1 MMRMSGGQL
10 ILAATPLGN
19 ILDAS
24 PRLKE
29 TLEQADLIA
38 AEDTRRAKRLFADL
52 NLEIKAPVISL
63 FEENEI
69 EKIPDIIEKL
79 KNGLKVV
86 VISDAGTPAISDP
99 GYRLVTKAIKENI
112 SITVIPGPSAVL
124 SALVLSG
131 LPTDRFSFEGFIA
144 RKGKERTEILN
155 NLNTQSRTMVIFES
169 PRRTSQTLQDIQEI
183 VGNDR
188 KAAVVRE
195 ISKTYEEVIR
205 GSLKELVA
213 WANSKE
219 VLGEITLVIA
229 GVENTGKKEVDDE
242 AIAEVK
248 QLIAAGSSFKDAVQE
263 VSTQR
268 GLSRRELYEA
278 SLRLDS

>member
-1 MMRMSGGQL
+1 MSGGQL

-99 GYRLVTKAIKENI
+99 GYRLVTKAIEENI

-155 NLNTQSRTMVIFES
+155 NLKTQSRTMVIFES
-169 PRRTSQTLQDIQEI
+169 PRRTLQTLQDIQEI
-183 VGNDR
+183 VGDDR

>member
-1 MMRMSGGQL
+1 MSGGQL

-99 GYRLVTKAIKENI
+99 GYRLVTKAIEENI

-169 PRRTSQTLQDIQEI
+169 PRRTLQTLQDIQEI
-183 VGNDR
+183 VGDGR

-229 GVENTGKKEVDDE
+229 GVENTGKKEVDE
-242 AIAEVK
+242 QAIAEVK
-248 QLIAAGSSFKDAVQE
+248 QLIATGSSFKDAVQE

>member
-1 MMRMSGGQL
+1 MSGGQL

-24 PRLKE
+24 ERLKQ
-29 TLEQADLIA
+29 TLQEADLIA

-52 NLEIKAPVISL
+52 NLEVKAPVISL

-79 KNGLKVV
+79 KTGAKVV

-99 GYRLVTKAIKENI
+99 CYRLVTKAIEENI

-124 SALVLSG
+124 SALILSG

-155 NLNTQSRTMVIFES
+155 NLNTQSRTMVLFES
-169 PRRTSQTLQDIQEI
+169 PRRTLQTLQDIQEV
-183 VGNDR
+183 VGENR

-205 GSLKELVA
+205 GSISDLVS
-213 WANSKE
+213 WAQAKE

-229 GVENTGKKEVDDE
+229 GVENTGKKEVDEE
-242 AIAEVK
+242 AIRQVK
-248 QLIAAGSSFKDAVQE
+248 QLVDAGSSFKDAVQE
-263 VSTQR
+263 VSTQQ

>member
-1 MMRMSGGQL
+1 MRVMSGGQL

-24 PRLKE
+24 ERLKQ
-29 TLEQADLIA
+29 TLQEANLIA

-52 NLEIKAPVISL
+52 NLEVTAPVISL

-79 KNGLKVV
+79 KNGAKVV

-99 GYRLVTKAIKENI
+99 GYRLVTKAIEENI

-124 SALVLSG
+124 SALILSG

-155 NLNTQSRTMVIFES
+155 NLNSQSRTMILFES
-169 PRRTSQTLQDIQEI
+169 PRRTLQTLQDIQEV
-183 VGNDR
+183 VGENR

-205 GSLKELVA
+205 GSISDLVS
-213 WANSKE
+213 WAQSNE

-229 GVENTGKKEVDDE
+229 GVENTGKKEVDEE
-242 AIAEVK
+242 AIRQVK
-248 QLIAAGSSFKDAVQE
+248 QLVDAGSSFKDAVQE
-263 VSTQR
+263 VSTQQ

>member
-1 MMRMSGGQL
+1 MGGGQL

-24 PRLKE
+24 LRLKQ

-38 AEDTRRAKRLFADL
+38 AEDTRRARRLFADL
-52 NLEIKAPVISL
+52 ELDVKAPIISL
-63 FEENEI
+63 FEDNEI
-69 EKIPDIIEKL
+69 ERIPEIIEKL
-79 KNGLKVV
+79 KNGAKVV

-99 GYRLVTKAIKENI
+99 GYRLVNAAIDEKI
-112 SITVIPGPSAVL
+112 LITVIPGPSAVL

-131 LPTDRFSFEGFIA
+131 LPTDRFIFEGFIA
-144 RKGKERTEILN
+144 KKGKERTEFLN
-155 NLNTQSRTMVIFES
+155 NLGNENKTVILFES
-169 PRRTSQTLQDIQEI
+169 PRRTLQTLKDIQEI
-183 VGNDR
+183 IGDDR

-205 GSLKELVA
+205 GTIKELVN
-213 WANSKE
+213 WAIDTE

-229 GVENTGKKEVDDE
+229 GLETTARKQVDE
-242 AIAEVK
+242 QAVK
-248 QLIAAGSSFKDAVQE
+248 RVRQLVDAGSSFKDAVQE
-263 VSTQR
+263 VSTQQ

-278 SLRLDS
+278 SLRLDT

>member
-1 MMRMSGGQL
+1 MSGGQL

-79 KNGLKVV
+79 KSGLKVV

-99 GYRLVTKAIKENI
+99 GYRLVTKAIEENI
-112 SITVIPGPSAVL
+112 SVTVIPGPSAVL

-169 PRRTSQTLQDIQEI
+169 PRRTLQTLQDIQEI
-183 VGNDR
+183 VGDER

-229 GVENTGKKEVDDE
+229 GVENTGKKEVDE
-242 AIAEVK
+242 QAIGEVK

>member
-1 MMRMSGGQL
+1 MSGGQL

-19 ILDAS
+19 VLDAS
-24 PRLKE
+24 ERLKQ
-29 TLEQADLIA
+29 TLQAADLIA

-52 NLEIKAPVISL
+52 NLDVSAPVISL

-79 KNGLKVV
+79 KNGAKVV

-99 GYRLVTKAIKENI
+99 GYRLVTKAIEENI

-124 SALVLSG
+124 SALILSG

-155 NLNTQSRTMVIFES
+155 NLNTHSRTMVLFES
-169 PRRTSQTLQDIQEI
+169 PLRTLQTLQDIQEV
-183 VGNDR
+183 VGENR

-205 GSLKELVA
+205 GSISDLVS
-213 WANSKE
+213 WAQAKE

-229 GVENTGKKEVDDE
+229 GVENTGKKEVDEE
-242 AIAEVK
+242 AIRQVK
-248 QLIAAGSSFKDAVQE
+248 QLVDAGSSFKDAVQE
-263 VSTQR
+263 VSTQQ

>member
-1 MMRMSGGQL
+1 MGGGQL

-99 GYRLVTKAIKENI
+99 GYRLVTKAIEENI

-144 RKGKERTEILN
+144 RKGKERIEILN

-169 PRRTSQTLQDIQEI
+169 PRRTLQTLQDIQEI
-183 VGNDR
+183 VGDDR

-205 GSLKELVA
+205 GSLKELVT

>member
-1 MMRMSGGQL
+1 MSGGQL

-24 PRLKE
+24 ERLKQ
-29 TLEQADLIA
+29 TLQEADLIA

-52 NLEIKAPVISL
+52 NLDVSAPVISL

-79 KNGLKVV
+79 KNGAKVV
-86 VISDAGTPAISDP
+86 VISDAGTPAISDH
-99 GYRLVTKAIKENI
+99 GYRLVTKAIEENI

-124 SALVLSG
+124 SALILSG

-155 NLNTQSRTMVIFES
+155 NLNTQSRTMVLFES
-169 PRRTSQTLQDIQEI
+169 PRRTLQTLQDIQEV
-183 VGNDR
+183 VGENR

-205 GSLKELVA
+205 GSISDLVS
-213 WANSKE
+213 WAQAKE

-229 GVENTGKKEVDDE
+229 GVENTGKKEVDEE
-242 AIAEVK
+242 AIRQVK
-248 QLIAAGSSFKDAVQE
+248 QLVDAGSSFKDAVQE
-263 VSTQR
+263 VSTQQ

>member
-52 NLEIKAPVISL
+52 NLDIKAPVISL

-99 GYRLVTKAIKENI
+99 GYRLVTKAIEENI

-144 RKGKERTEILN
+144 RKGKERIEILN

-169 PRRTSQTLQDIQEI
+169 PRRTLQTLQDIQEI
-183 VGNDR
+183 VGDDR

-205 GSLKELVA
+205 GSLKELVT

-229 GVENTGKKEVDDE
+229 GVENTGKKEVDDQ

>member
-79 KNGLKVV
+79 KSGLKVV

-99 GYRLVTKAIKENI
+99 GYRLVTKAIEENI

-169 PRRTSQTLQDIQEI
+169 PRRTLQTLQDIQKI
-183 VGNDR
+183 VGDDR

-205 GSLKELVA
+205 GSLKELAA

-229 GVENTGKKEVDDE
+229 GVENTGKKEVDE
-242 AIAEVK
+242 QAIGEVK

>member
-1 MMRMSGGQL
+1 MSGGQL

-52 NLEIKAPVISL
+52 NLDIKAPVISL

-79 KNGLKVV
+79 KNGSKVV

-99 GYRLVTKAIKENI
+99 GYRLVTKVIEENI

-124 SALVLSG
+124 SALILSG

-169 PRRTSQTLQDIQEI
+169 PRRTLQTLQDIQEI
-183 VGNDR
+183 VGDER

-229 GVENTGKKEVDDE
+229 GVENTGKKEVDDQ

-278 SLRLDS
+278 SLRLES

>member
-1 MMRMSGGQL
+1 MSGGQL

-79 KNGLKVV
+79 KSGLKVV

-99 GYRLVTKAIKENI
+99 GYRLVTKAIEENI
-112 SITVIPGPSAVL
+112 FITVIPGPSAVL

-169 PRRTSQTLQDIQEI
+169 PRRTLQTLQDIQEI
-183 VGNDR
+183 VGDDR

-242 AIAEVK
+242 AIGEVK

>member
-99 GYRLVTKAIKENI
+99 GYRLVTKAIEENI

-183 VGNDR
+183 VGDDR

-205 GSLKELVA
+205 GSLKELVT

-229 GVENTGKKEVDDE
+229 GVENTGKKEVDDQ

>member
-169 PRRTSQTLQDIQEI
+169 PRRTLQTLQDIQEI
-183 VGNDR
+183 VGDDR

>member
-52 NLEIKAPVISL
+52 NLDIKAPVISL

-79 KNGLKVV
+79 KSGLKVV

-99 GYRLVTKAIKENI
+99 GYRLVTKAIEENI

-169 PRRTSQTLQDIQEI
+169 PRRTLQTLQDIQEI
-183 VGNDR
+183 VGDDR

-229 GVENTGKKEVDDE
+229 GVENTGKKEVDDQ

>member
-79 KNGLKVV
+79 KSGLKVV

-99 GYRLVTKAIKENI
+99 GYRLVTKAIEENI

-169 PRRTSQTLQDIQEI
+169 PRRTLQTLQDIQEI
-183 VGNDR
+183 VGDDR

-229 GVENTGKKEVDDE
+229 GVENTGKKEVDE
-242 AIAEVK
+242 QAIGEVK

>member
-52 NLEIKAPVISL
+52 NLDIKAPVISL

-79 KNGLKVV
+79 KSGLKVV

-99 GYRLVTKAIKENI
+99 GYRLVTKAIEENI

-169 PRRTSQTLQDIQEI
+169 PRRTLQTLQDIQEI
-183 VGNDR
+183 VGDDR

-205 GSLKELVA
+205 GSLKELVT

-229 GVENTGKKEVDDE
+229 GVENTGKKEVDDQ

>member
-1 MMRMSGGQL
+1 MSGGQL

-99 GYRLVTKAIKENI
+99 GYRLVTKAIEENI

-169 PRRTSQTLQDIQEI
+169 PRRTLQTLQDIQEI
-183 VGNDR
+183 VGDDR

-205 GSLKELVA
+205 GSLNELVT

-229 GVENTGKKEVDDE
+229 GVKNTGKKEVDDQ

>member
-1 MMRMSGGQL
+1 MSGGQL

-24 PRLKE
+24 PRLKQ

-52 NLEIKAPVISL
+52 NLEITAPVISL

-79 KNGLKVV
+79 KNGAKVV

-99 GYRLVTKAIKENI
+99 GYRLVSTAIGENI
-112 SITVIPGPSAVL
+112 AITVIPGPSAVI

-131 LPTDRFSFEGFIA
+131 LPTDRFAFEGFIA

-155 NLNTQSRTMVIFES
+155 NLNTQSRTMVLFES
-169 PRRTSQTLQDIQEI
+169 PRRTSQTLEDIQEI
-183 VGNDR
+183 VGPDR

-205 GSLKELVA
+205 GSIKELVT

-219 VLGEITLVIA
+219 VLGEITLVVA
-229 GVENTGKKEVDDE
+229 GIENVGKKEVDEE
-242 AIAEVK
+242 AVNNVK
-248 QLIAAGSSFKDAVQE
+248 RLVDAGSSFKDAVQE

>member
-52 NLEIKAPVISL
+52 NLDIKAPVISL

-79 KNGLKVV
+79 KSGLKVV

-99 GYRLVTKAIKENI
+99 GYRLVTKAIEENI

-144 RKGKERTEILN
+144 RKGKERIEILN

-169 PRRTSQTLQDIQEI
+169 PRRTLQTLQDIQEI
-183 VGNDR
+183 VGDDR

-205 GSLKELVA
+205 GSLKELVT

-229 GVENTGKKEVDDE
+229 GVENTGKKEVDDQ

>member
-1 MMRMSGGQL
+1 MSGGQL

-79 KNGLKVV
+79 KSGLKVV

-99 GYRLVTKAIKENI
+99 GYRLVTKAIEENI

-169 PRRTSQTLQDIQEI
+169 PRRTLQTLQDIQEI
-183 VGNDR
+183 VGDER

-229 GVENTGKKEVDDE
+229 GVENAGKKEVDDE
-242 AIAEVK
+242 SIAEVK

>member
-1 MMRMSGGQL
+1 MSGGQL

-99 GYRLVTKAIKENI
+99 GYRLVTKAIEENI

-169 PRRTSQTLQDIQEI
+169 PRRTLQTLQDIQEI
-183 VGNDR
+183 VGDER

-229 GVENTGKKEVDDE
+229 GAENTGKKEVDDE
-242 AIAEVK
+242 SIAEVK

>member
-1 MMRMSGGQL
+1 MSGGQL

-242 AIAEVK
+242 AIGEVK

>member
-1 MMRMSGGQL
+1 MSGGQL

-52 NLEIKAPVISL
+52 NLDIKAPVISL

-79 KNGLKVV
+79 KSGLKVV

-99 GYRLVTKAIKENI
+99 GYRLVTKAIEENI

-169 PRRTSQTLQDIQEI
+169 PRRTLQTLQDIQEV
-183 VGNDR
+183 VGDDR

-205 GSLKELVA
+205 GSLKELVT

-229 GVENTGKKEVDDE
+229 GVENTGKKEVDDQ

>member
-1 MMRMSGGQL
+1 MSGGQL

-169 PRRTSQTLQDIQEI
+169 PRRTLQTLQEIQEI
-183 VGNDR
+183 VGDDR

-229 GVENTGKKEVDDE
+229 GVENTGKKEVDDQ

>member
-1 MMRMSGGQL
+1 MSGGQL

-99 GYRLVTKAIKENI
+99 GYRLVTKAIEENI

-169 PRRTSQTLQDIQEI
+169 PRRTLQTLQDIQEI
-183 VGNDR
+183 VGDDR

>member
-1 MMRMSGGQL
+1 MSGGQL

-99 GYRLVTKAIKENI
+99 GYRLVTKAIEENI

-144 RKGKERTEILN
+144 RKGKERTEILS

-169 PRRTSQTLQDIQEI
+169 PRRTLQTLQDIQEI
-183 VGNDR
+183 VGDER

>member
-1 MMRMSGGQL
+1 MSGGQL

-24 PRLKE
+24 PRLKQ

-52 NLEIKAPVISL
+52 NLEITAPVISL

-79 KNGLKVV
+79 KNGAKVV

-99 GYRLVTKAIKENI
+99 GYRLVSTAIAENI
-112 SITVIPGPSAVL
+112 AITVIPGPSAVI

-131 LPTDRFSFEGFIA
+131 LPTDRFAFEGFIA

-155 NLNTQSRTMVIFES
+155 NLNTQSRTMVLFES
-169 PRRTSQTLQDIQEI
+169 PRRTSQTLEDIQEI
-183 VGNDR
+183 VGPDR

-205 GSLKELVA
+205 GSIKELVT

-219 VLGEITLVIA
+219 VLGEITLVVA
-229 GVENTGKKEVDDE
+229 GIENVGKNEVDEE
-242 AIAEVK
+242 AVNNVK
-248 QLIAAGSSFKDAVQE
+248 RLVDAGSSFKDAVQE

>member
-69 EKIPDIIEKL
+69 VKIPDIIEKL
-79 KNGLKVV
+79 KSGLKVV

-99 GYRLVTKAIKENI
+99 GYRLVAKAIEENI

-169 PRRTSQTLQDIQEI
+169 PRRTLQTLQDIQEI
-183 VGNDR
+183 VGDDR

-205 GSLKELVA
+205 GSLKELVT

-229 GVENTGKKEVDDE
+229 GVENTGKKEVDDQ

>member
-1 MMRMSGGQL
+1 MSGGQL

-99 GYRLVTKAIKENI
+99 GYRLVTKAIEENI

-169 PRRTSQTLQDIQEI
+169 PRRTLQTLQDIQAI
-183 VGNDR
+183 VGDDR

-229 GVENTGKKEVDDE
+229 GVENTGKKEVDE
-242 AIAEVK
+242 QAIAEVK

>member
-1 MMRMSGGQL
+1 MSGGQL

-99 GYRLVTKAIKENI
+99 GYRLVTKAIEENI

-169 PRRTSQTLQDIQEI
+169 PRRTLQTLQDIQEI
-183 VGNDR
+183 VGDDR

-229 GVENTGKKEVDDE
+229 GVENTGKKEVDEE
-242 AIAEVK
+242 AIGEVK

>member
-1 MMRMSGGQL
+1 MSGGQL

-52 NLEIKAPVISL
+52 NLDIKAPVISL

-99 GYRLVTKAIKENI
+99 GFRLVTKAIEENI

-155 NLNTQSRTMVIFES
+155 NLNTQSRTMVVFES
-169 PRRTSQTLQDIQEI
+169 PRRTLQTLQDIQEI
-183 VGNDR
+183 VGDDR

-205 GSLKELVA
+205 GSLKELVT

-229 GVENTGKKEVDDE
+229 GVENTGKKEVDDQ

>member
-1 MMRMSGGQL
+1 MSGGQL

-24 PRLKE
+24 ERLKQ
-29 TLEQADLIA
+29 TLQEADLIA

-52 NLEIKAPVISL
+52 NLEVKAPVISL

-79 KNGLKVV
+79 KNGAKVV

-99 GYRLVTKAIKENI
+99 GYRLVTKAIEENI

-124 SALVLSG
+124 SALILSG

-155 NLNTQSRTMVIFES
+155 NLNTQSRTMVLFES
-169 PRRTSQTLQDIQEI
+169 PRRTLQTLQDIQEV
-183 VGNDR
+183 VGENR

-205 GSLKELVA
+205 GSISDLVS
-213 WANSKE
+213 WAQAKE

-229 GVENTGKKEVDDE
+229 GVENTGKKEVDEE
-242 AIAEVK
+242 AIRQVK
-248 QLIAAGSSFKDAVQE
+248 QLVDAGSSFKDAVQE
-263 VSTQR
+263 VSTQQ

>member
-1 MMRMSGGQL
+1 MSGGQL

-52 NLEIKAPVISL
+52 NLDIKAPVISL

-79 KNGLKVV
+79 KSGLKVV

-99 GYRLVTKAIKENI
+99 GYRLVTKAIEENI

-169 PRRTSQTLQDIQEI
+169 PRRTLQTLQDIQEI
-183 VGNDR
+183 VGDDR

-229 GVENTGKKEVDDE
+229 GVENTGKKEVDDQ